1 MRGEERARLREVPS
15 LIPSNCLLLMME
27 QIVAQEEKVIH
38 HDGDNDN
45 YDKYEVDDIVNG
57 HD

>member
-1 MRGEERARLREVPS
+1 MRGEERARLREAPS
-15 LIPSNCLLLMME
+15 LIPSNCLPLMME

>member
-1 MRGEERARLREVPS
+1 MKGEERARLREAPS

-27 QIVAQEEKVIH
+27 QIVAQEEKVIY

-45 YDKYEVDDIVNG
+45 YDKYEGDDIVNG